1 MQVSQF
7 NAKVAG
13 ACGKK
18 AALMDKSP
26 ARYMVRSAF
35 AGGFLTLTSLAGF
48 AMGDVFNTLH
58 PTLGRFIFPFVFC
71 WGLIYILFLNG
82 ELITSNMRYLT
93 AGLYRQWIAP
103 RKALKMVVLCTVGN
117 IVGAYFVAWL
127 ASYTSALQV
136 YDATGMAAT
145 MVGGKLAKSGME
157 IIFAGT
163 MANLLV
169 NIAILSWLLIEN
181 QAARMATVMSAIIM
195 FVYLGFEHVVANFG
209 SFALLYFS
217 PATTAGFTFGNI
229 LRQWGLAYL
238 GNYIGGGLLIGLVYA
253 WLNRG
258 ADEYVD

>member
-1 MQVSQF
+1 MRVSQF
-7 NAKVAG
+7 NENVAG

-18 AALMDKSP
+18 AALIDKSP
-26 ARYMVRSAF
+26 ARYLVRSVF

-48 AMGDVFNTLH
+48 AMGDVLNTLH
-58 PTLGRFIFPFVFC
+58 PTLGRFVFPFVFC

-82 ELITSNMRYLT
+82 ELITSNMMYLT

-103 RKALKMVVLCTVGN
+103 RKALKMVILCTVGN

-127 ASYTSALQV
+127 ASYTSALQG
-136 YDATGMAAT
+136 YDAMGMAAT
-145 MVGGKLAKSGME
+145 MVEGKLAKSGME

-163 MANLLV
+163 LANLLV

-181 QAARMATVMSAIIM
+181 QASRMATVMSAIVM

-209 SFALLYFS
+209 SFALLHFS